1 MSRSRKEPI
10 IKERPRNHRKST
22 EYWRRVRRVINQ
34 TVRKLFYKDE
44 DEVVIPNPKQIVND
58 YDYSDYTFDMRDIK
72 PHHKYANRDEEIK
85 KASRK

>member
-1 MSRSRKEPI
+1 MSRSKKEPI
-10 IKERPRNHRKST
+10 IKERPKNHRKST

-34 TVRKLFYKDE
+34 AVRKLFYKDE

-58 YDYSDYTFDMRDIK
+58 YDYSDYTMYMRGISK
-72 PHHKYANRDEEIK
+72 PTDREKLVK

>member
-1 MSRSRKEPI
+1 MSRSKKEPI
-10 IKERPRNHRKST
+10 VKDRPRNHRKST

-34 TVRKLFYKDE
+34 TVRKLFFKDE
-44 DEVVIPNPKQIVND
+44 DEVVIPNPKEVVND

-72 PHHKYANRDEEIK
+72 KLADREKYIK

>member
-1 MSRSRKEPI
+1 MSRSKKEPI
-10 IKERPRNHRKST
+10 VKERPRNHRKST

-34 TVRKLFYKDE
+34 AVRKLFFKDE

-58 YDYSDYTFDMRDIK
+58 YDYSDYTMDMRDISK
-72 PHHKYANRDEEIK
+72 PSDIEKLVK

>member
-1 MSRSRKEPI
+1 MSRSKKEPI

-34 TVRKLFYKDE
+34 AVRKLFYKDE
-44 DEVVIPNPKQIVND
+44 DEVVIPNPKEVVND
-58 YDYSDYTFDMRDIK
+58 YDYSDYTFDMRDISK
-72 PHHKYANRDEEIK
+72 PSDREKLVK

>member
-1 MSRSRKEPI
+1 MSRSKKEPI

-34 TVRKLFYKDE
+34 AVRKLFYKEE

-58 YDYSDYTFDMRDIK
+58 YDYSDYTMDMRDIGK
-72 PHHKYANRDEEIK
+72 PSEREKLVK